1 MKILEEVIPKNDF
14 LWYGV
19 AKFSQNYLKQTPKN
33 EEIIESIQLLS
44 NKVISLKLVNK
55 GNI

>member
-33 EEIIESIQLLS
+33 EEIIELIQLLS
-44 NKVISLKLVNK
+44 TKVISLKLVNK